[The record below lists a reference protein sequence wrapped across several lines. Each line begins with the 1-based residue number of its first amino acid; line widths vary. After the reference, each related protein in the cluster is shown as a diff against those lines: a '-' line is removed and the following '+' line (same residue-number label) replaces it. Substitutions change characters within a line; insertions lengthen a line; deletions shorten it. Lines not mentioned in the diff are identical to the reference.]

1 MIPLL
6 KQIIEQ
12 KRAARE
18 RLAALPFA
26 RKLEIV
32 EKMRQRSLLIA
43 TSPLRRSS
51 TSVHNPLS
59 SDSQPRMD
67 TDGHG

>member
-6 KQIIEQ
+6 KQILEQ

-32 EKMRQRSLLIA
+32 EKMRHRSQIIA
-43 TSPLRRSS
+43 ASPLRRSS
-51 TSVHNPLS
+51 ASTRNPLS
-59 SDSQPRMD
+59 
-67 TDGHG
+67 TIN